1 MYSPNPQRHHLVL
14 FHREKRQYNI
24 SKSAFFF
31 SQVTCSVCP
40 ICRAVGRE
48 RKDIQY
54 CVFMFFFSPKTG
66 QSMMLEERGMNAK
79 RNRHASLNMI

>member
-1 MYSPNPQRHHLVL
+1 MSLV
-14 FHREKRQYNI
+14 
-24 SKSAFFF
+24 
-31 SQVTCSVCP
+31 VCVLYG
-40 ICRAVGRE
+40 RAVGRK

-54 CVFMFFFSPKTG
+54 CVFMFFFYQD